1 MECTLLWIQYCL
13 RLPWWMWP
21 MKKLKL
27 SSIWTILIVFE
38 DPIPI
43 PFERD
48 FVKWVD
54 SISWMANNTKK
65 LLHSLSSDPHC
76 WIFFNKTTFGKRNKV
91 PQENIPTVTTKKVK
105 EAMLA
110 GVETALRHLIGS
122 LNRPFYTRVQLW
134 GVTLSTNTPGIPCIF
149 YPHGRANICDDWLMG
164 SSLEA
169 VSLNNITLA
178 NHGKLVSQLYIDS
191 WKFAEPWIQN
201 RLVKNWNPCTW
212 GSITI
217 GHAWEP
223 ASHVF

>member
-1 MECTLLWIQYCL
+1 MASFFTTLPKTPTLTLVSSSQSKPNPKKAKKISYHRSTNQTIENKISRCRNIPL
-13 RLPWWMWP
+13 
-21 MKKLKL
+21 KLKL

-48 FVKWVD
+48 
-54 SISWMANNTKK
+54 IK
-65 LLHSLSSDPHC
+65 LLHSLSSGPHC
-76 WIFFNKTTFGKRNKV
+76 WTFFNKTTFGKRNKV
-91 PQENIPTVTTKKVK
+91 PQENIPTVTTEKMK

-110 GVETALRHLIGS
+110 
-122 LNRPFYTRVQLW
+122 
-134 GVTLSTNTPGIPCIF
+134 GIPCIF

-191 WKFAEPWIQN
+191 
-201 RLVKNWNPCTW
+201 
-212 GSITI
+212 
-217 GHAWEP
+217 
-223 ASHVF
+223 